1 MTEPGHDS
9 DRTTELEIKV
19 AHLEAVVDELS
30 DMLDHQRRSVLMLQD
45 QCRALGQR
53 VESLQERL
61 EDDDGAAPYPEGD
74 GPDPAGDAT

>member
-1 MTEPGHDS
+1 MAEPGDES

-30 DMLDHQRRSVLMLQD
+30 EMLDHQRRSVLMLQD

-53 VESLQERL
+53 VESLRERL
-61 EDDDGAAPYPEGD
+61 DDDGGDAPYREGD
-74 GPDPAGDAT
+74 PPDPGGPTA